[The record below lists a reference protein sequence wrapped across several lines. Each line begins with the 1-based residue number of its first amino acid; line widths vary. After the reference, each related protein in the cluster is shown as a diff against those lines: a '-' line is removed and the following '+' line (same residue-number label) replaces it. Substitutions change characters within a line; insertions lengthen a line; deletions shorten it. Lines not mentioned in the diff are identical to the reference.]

1 MRRHQRPPPPQ
12 AEVLDCNLSTVVAA
26 FDLNSNLVIMVVLVL
41 DPRMRAMRD
50 LIPHSIPL
58 LLLGIALTLAGCTS
72 APPSPSDTAPLA
84 LLSLTAPPAPP
95 TRPPTRS
102 VPTKTST
109 PVPAGTITFSV
120 VYNNLPH
127 DPALVD
133 AWGFSCLVET
143 GGGTVLFDTGGE
155 GPILMGNIAALGI
168 DPVGIDAVVLS
179 HIHGDHVGGLE
190 SFLTAADHDPPVYVP
205 AAFPAVFKEQVGA
218 RTELVE
224 VTGPL
229 EILPGIHSTGELGRS
244 IVEQGMIVET
254 GEGMVIVTGCAHPG
268 VVEMVRRAREVL
280 DGDIALVM
288 GGFHLGQASY
298 SRIEDIIRDFR
309 AMGVRLVAPSHCT
322 GDLALGQIREAYG
335 ADFVRGYLGDVITM
349 AAPGR

>member
-1 MRRHQRPPPPQ
+1 
-12 AEVLDCNLSTVVAA
+12 
-26 FDLNSNLVIMVVLVL
+26 MVVLVL